1 MHLSTLLTARAAPS
15 TAATSTLVAAVVA
28 AMFAASPACAELL
41 VAPTRVVL
49 SPATRTAELV
59 LVNKGAETAAFRLAM
74 EDRRMRDDGS
84 LEAATDPRPDER
96 FASDRLR
103 FSPRQLVL
111 EPGARQVVRIMA
123 DIPADLAQGEYRSH
137 LRLMSAPVSAG
148 RTLASTGKS
157 IDNSLSIELIAIRS
171 LTLPVILRVG
181 RLDATVKVDAAAMA
195 RNADDQLV
203 LKLSRAGNRS
213 TYGDISLTVDG
224 EKEPAWLVRGVAIYT
239 PNTSRDVILP
249 LPPAVKARLA
259 GRRVQVAYVSTDSAE
274 PALAG
279 KLLASFAA
287 TL

>member
-1 MHLSTLLTARAAPS
+1 MRLPLFPTACAAFL
-15 TAATSTLVAAVVA
+15 A
-28 AMFAASPACAELL
+28 AASAALIPSAPARAELL
-41 VAPTRVVL
+41 IAPTRVVL

-59 LVNKGAETAAFRLAM
+59 LVNKGSETAAFRLAL
-74 EDRRMRDDGS
+74 ENRRMRDDGA

-96 FASDRLR
+96 FAGDRLR

-123 DIPADLAQGEYRSH
+123 DIPADLPQGEYRSH

-148 RTLASTGKS
+148 RTLASTANPN
-157 IDNSLSIELIAIRS
+157 DNSLSIELIAIRS

-181 RLDATVKVDAAAMA
+181 QLDATVKVDGAAMA
-195 RNADDQLV
+195 RHADDQLV
-203 LKLSRAGNRS
+203 LKMSRAGSRS

-239 PNTSRDVILP
+239 PNTSRDVVLP

-279 KLLASFAA
+279 KLLASFTA